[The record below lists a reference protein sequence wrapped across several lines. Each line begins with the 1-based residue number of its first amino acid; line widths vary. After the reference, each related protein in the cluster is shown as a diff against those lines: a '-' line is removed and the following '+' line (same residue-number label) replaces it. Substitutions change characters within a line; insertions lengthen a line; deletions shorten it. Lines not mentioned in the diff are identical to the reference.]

1 MTLPPT
7 FVSAVAAVSQR
18 SAGERST
25 SNQRCQFKRRH
36 VHVRG
41 TERHTKH
48 RNDAA
53 RETDECERGAPAEAS
68 EAISTDSGLPST
80 EPTAQ
85 PIISFASVGARSA
98 SGTSMLTV
106 AATCGV

>member
-1 MTLPPT
+1 MMLPPT

-18 SAGERST
+18 NAGERST
-25 SNQRCQFKRRH
+25 SNQRCQLSGGTCTFA
-36 VHVRG
+36 G
-41 TERHTKH
+41 TERHTNSETTPLATPMKA
-48 RNDAA
+48 NDT
-53 RETDECERGAPAEAS
+53 RQSDTD
-68 EAISTDSGLPST
+68 AISTESGLPST

-85 PIISFASVGARSA
+85 PIISFASVGPRSL

>member
-1 MTLPPT
+1 MILPPT

-25 SNQRCQFKRRH
+25 SNQRIQFSG
-36 VHVRG
+36 G
-41 TERHTKH
+41 TSTFAGTQRHT
-48 RNDAA
+48 RSATMPLEMPMNANDA
-53 RETDECERGAPAEAS
+53 RQSQIEATV
-68 EAISTDSGLPST
+68 TDSGLPST

-85 PIISFASVGARSA
+85 PIISFASDVARSL

>member
-25 SNQRCQFKRRH
+25 SNQRCQLSGGTCTFA
-36 VHVRG
+36 G
-41 TERHTKH
+41 TERHTSSATTPLARPMNAK
-48 RNDAA
+48 DA
-53 RETDECERGAPAEAS
+53 RQLNID
-68 EAISTDSGLPST
+68 AISTDSGLPST
-80 EPTAQ
+80 DPTAQ
-85 PIISFASVGARSA
+85 PIISFASVGPRST
-98 SGTSMLTV
+98 SGTSILTV

>member
-25 SNQRCQFKRRH
+25 SNQRCQLSG
-36 VHVRG
+36 G
-41 TERHTKH
+41 TCTLAGSERQTRTDTTALAMPMNANEARQLH
-48 RNDAA
+48 NDAII
-53 RETDECERGAPAEAS
+53 TDR
-68 EAISTDSGLPST
+68 GLPST

-85 PIISFASVGARSA
+85 PIISFASVGPRSLSA
-98 SGTSMLTV
+98 TSMLTV